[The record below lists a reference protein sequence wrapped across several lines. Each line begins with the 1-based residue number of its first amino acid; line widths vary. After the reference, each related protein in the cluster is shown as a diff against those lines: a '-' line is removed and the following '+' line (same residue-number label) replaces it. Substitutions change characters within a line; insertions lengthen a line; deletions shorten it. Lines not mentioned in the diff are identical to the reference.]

1 MEALLFDVIRNRTL
15 IKGTFSPLASL
26 RGGRS
31 PRKQS
36 RMIKEAMVCLCLR
49 QSGLWILDVAL
60 PVGSALKDDG
70 RGGEGVLVVKPR
82 KVDCRGGVTAS
93 Q

>member
-1 MEALLFDVIRNRTL
+1 MF
-15 IKGTFSPLASL
+15 
-26 RGGRS
+26 
-31 PRKQS
+31 
-36 RMIKEAMVCLCLR
+36 CLCLR

-70 RGGEGVLVVKPR
+70 RVGKRVFEGKPR
-82 KVDCRGGVTAS
+82 KVDCRGGDVRHHLLAMTLERGMAFLYGKFRKVDCRGGVSAS